1 MVNTNDTM
9 SRMRTCAASFAA
21 AFSPRGRVSCAAR
34 GTCGCGS
41 LDSGRGAVARLDR
54 RRSRRAW
61 RISVVFHLHRVLQ
74 QVHHNVLD
82 ADDARCRLLDASGAG
97 STGHARDVE
106 GLFLGH
112 LLPRELLD
120 KLHRLVDDGGVTRL
134 DLLDDAGFQ
143 MVLQKD
149 GGNGVHGRLRG
160 SELR

>member
-1 MVNTNDTM
+1 
-9 SRMRTCAASFAA
+9 MRRLLCGGVF
-21 AFSPRGRVSCAAR
+21 PRGGRGGRTARSAR
-34 GTCGCGS
+34 GYGG
-41 LDSGRGAVARLDR
+41 LDSGRGTVARLLYCRADR
-54 RRSRRAW
+54 GECGG
-61 RISVVFHLHRVLQ
+61 ISVVFHLHRVLQ
-74 QVHHNVLD
+74 QVHHNVLN
-82 ADDARCRLLDASGAG
+82 ASDARGRLLDASRAG
-97 STGHARDVE
+97 STRHARDVE

-143 MVLQKD
+143 VVLQKD